1 MGMHGHLGSLL
12 LLLGLCAPGTFVRAT
27 ALHGLPRVVAL
38 SEDTAPGTRVA
49 EVNVTCS
56 NASGTPNITLH
67 GTDPGHPFNPIAISA
82 DPTDPTRFRAEV
94 TLRAGAELYAR
105 WVNQYSLTLWAVCP
119 GEEEVEEQLFVQVT
133 AKRALRCD
141 TQFTSSEGVVVQV
154 SADVAPRM
162 PLYAVLSQP
171 PSGLTFRLRNHDTPL
186 VLTRRGL
193 VLAPDGGFDPS
204 KDTQMFRLE
213 IEVMDH
219 HGNNCSGAVRVEVL
233 PSRRAPVTF
242 LEPQQAVTVPE
253 GTGPLEVVTQVHA
266 SGDNVRYA
274 ILAPMT
280 PALFTIDE
288 VLGQVRSTRRLEV
301 SHTHLLVRAYNAL
314 HPADHATT
322 TLNITVQG
330 TDWWAPSCTPA
341 IAVRQVP
348 ETVTP
353 GTTLVTLRCTDPAGA
368 EGDLRYALEGPPAS
382 RSHFSMEGPR
392 LQVNTT
398 LDYDS
403 EATAAVGFQF
413 TATIVVMAGGQPPR
427 STRVPVLVTVTPVNE
442 FTPECPSGATFTLL
456 DTAAFGSVVGRVA
469 GRDRDRPP
477 DSLRYSLEGGT
488 GPTQPFSID
497 TRTGDI
503 RVVGPLDARQHKSYQ
518 LMVRLTDTHNDLDPA
533 EQRSRL
539 CSVAVRL
546 QAVPEQPPV
555 CTPEV
560 QELQVTAGPGGRQPV
575 TRLVC
580 EGSPDGAV
588 LGYAITAGNE
598 DGHFRLEGSTLF
610 YLPNDLAE
618 PRTFVLLVEVW
629 GRASAPR
636 RSTVVALVVHITP
649 WSTPVPSST
658 TTQRTTVQKEP
669 LVVTRT
675 EAVWH
680 PPAWFVAVLTIS
692 ATLLLTTLGCVA
704 RCLLCSNP
712 DPDKLLLGKSACD
725 MVEQGRGEEERGHP
739 HAGSLVSVCHDSE
752 GRCPA
757 GGVDRHPGTL
767 STLSHLSSTQEQFDG
782 RAQDPSTGRDYLFNS
797 TTGARAVGGTT
808 RAHGGADGSASPGSG
823 RAPWNRTGGFG
834 GAGPGHGSVRAAPG
848 WGCPPQGPGLGRGN
862 AMAGGAGEPPPDAR
876 VLLELPPLRHRQA
889 RAEGPGS

>member
-1 MGMHGHLGSLL
+1 GQ
-12 LLLGLCAPGTFVRAT
+12 
-27 ALHGLPRVVAL
+27 
-38 SEDTAPGTRVA
+38 
-49 EVNVTCS
+49 
-56 NASGTPNITLH
+56 
-67 GTDPGHPFNPIAISA
+67 
-82 DPTDPTRFRAEV
+82 V

-133 AKRALRCD
+133 AKQALRCD
-141 TQFTSSEGVVVQV
+141 TQFTSSEGVVVRV
-154 SADVAPRM
+154 SADVAPRT

-171 PSGLTFRLRNHDTPL
+171 PSGLTVSGGCPRGAPTLLLMPVSLQFRLRNHDTPL

-253 GTGPLEVVTQVHA
+253 GTGPLEVVTQVRA

-274 ILAPMT
+274 ILAPVT
-280 PALFTIDE
+280 PTLFTIDE
-288 VLGQVRSTRRLEV
+288 GEWGSPGPPCPCPRTQHEAVPPPTVLGQVRSTRRLEV

-330 TDWWAPSCTPA
+330 TDRWAPSCTPA

-348 ETVTP
+348 ETVSP

-368 EGDLRYALEGPPAS
+368 EGDLRYALEGPAAS

-456 DTAAFGSVVGRVA
+456 DTAPFGSVVGRVA
-469 GRDRDRPP
+469 GRDR
-477 DSLRYSLEGGT
+477 
-488 GPTQPFSID
+488 
-497 TRTGDI
+497 DI

-560 QELQVTAGPGGRQPV
+560 QELQVSAGPGGRQPV

-588 LGYAITAGNE
+588 LGYTITAGNE
-598 DGHFRLEGSTLF
+598 DGHFRLEGSNLF

-629 GRASAPR
+629 GRTSAPR
-636 RSTVVALVVHITP
+636 RSTVVALVVHVTP

-704 RCLLCSNP
+704 RCLL
-712 DPDKLLLGKSACD
+712 
-725 MVEQGRGEEERGHP
+725 RR
-739 HAGSLVSVCHDSE
+739 
-752 GRCPA
+752 
-757 GGVDRHPGTL
+757 
-767 STLSHLSSTQEQFDG
+767 
-782 RAQDPSTGRDYLFNS
+782 
-797 TTGARAVGGTT
+797 
-808 RAHGGADGSASPGSG
+808 
-823 RAPWNRTGGFG
+823 
-834 GAGPGHGSVRAAPG
+834 
-848 WGCPPQGPGLGRGN
+848 
-862 AMAGGAGEPPPDAR
+862 
-876 VLLELPPLRHRQA
+876 
-889 RAEGPGS
+889 